1 LELGECTFKP
11 DVSGSKSSMN
21 MIRKRPKVTLK
32 LANKGK
38 SIMRTEYTHL
48 ESEEGSGGGSK
59 IYCTTVSRE

>member
-1 LELGECTFKP
+1 
-11 DVSGSKSSMN
+11 MN
-21 MIRKRPKVTLK
+21 IMRKRPKVTLK

-38 SIMRTEYTHL
+38 SIIRTEYTHL